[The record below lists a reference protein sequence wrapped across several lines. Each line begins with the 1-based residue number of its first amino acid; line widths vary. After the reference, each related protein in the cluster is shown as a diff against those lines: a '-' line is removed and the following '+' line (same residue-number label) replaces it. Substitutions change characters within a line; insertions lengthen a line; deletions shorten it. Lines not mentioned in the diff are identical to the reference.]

1 MLFLLQVDVFNRS
14 RVYCSKSSLSIKQAK
29 KKLVSGLLIQII
41 SPKVLQESTTV
52 LQLKVCIACVVKK
65 LVGHPS

>member
-1 MLFLLQVDVFNRS
+1 MFSVEAGYIAANHLM
-14 RVYCSKSSLSIKQAK
+14 SIKQAK

-52 LQLKVCIACVVKK
+52 LQLKVYIACVMKK